1 MKKLIIAALA
11 VAAATTMYAQGT
23 VSMVSDT
30 VVTYTDKACG
40 VLGFENG
47 TKVGSEITA
56 NLLYEG
62 NIVASQ
68 AFANASSGKP
78 TGKLKGDVVNT
89 TLPAGQ
95 TVTLTIQAINPEN
108 PLFTSTGYEPAPFTY
123 TTGDA
128 NDPTKLP
135 DGKLVYDAF
144 QVDYVP
150 EPTTIALGI
159 LGLSSLLV
167 LRRRD

>member
-11 VAAATTMYAQGT
+11 IAAATTMYAQGT

-30 VVTYTDKACG
+30 VVTYGDSCG
-40 VLGFENG
+40 ALAG
-47 TKVGSEITA
+47 TKVGSELTA
-56 NLLYEG
+56 FLVYEG
-62 NIVASQ
+62 NAVAHQ
-68 AFANASSGKP
+68 AFAMSSKGAP
-78 TGKLKGDVVNT
+78 TGKLKGDVVDT
-89 TLPAGQ
+89 ILPAGT
-95 TVTLTIQAINPEN
+95 TVSGLQIMAGEGFETG
-108 PLFTSTGYEPAPFTY
+108 PLGAYTGASAPFSY

-128 NDPTKLP
+128 ADPTKLP
-135 DGKLVYDAF
+135 DGKLTYDAF
-144 QVDYVP
+144 TVEYVP

>member
-30 VVTYTDKACG
+30 VVTYGDSCG
-40 VLGFENG
+40 ALAG

-62 NIVASQ
+62 NIVASE
-68 AFANASSGKP
+68 AFAMSSKGAP

-89 TLPAGQ
+89 SLPAGAL
-95 TVTLTIQAINPEN
+95 VTLEIQAINPTD
-108 PLFTSTGYEPAPFTY
+108 PMYKSLEPYTTFTY

-135 DGKLVYDAF
+135 DGKLQFDAF
-144 QVDYVP
+144 TVEYIP

>member
-30 VVTYTDKACG
+30 VVTYGKSCG
-40 VLGFENG
+40 ALAD
-47 TKVGSEITA
+47 TKVGSEITG
-56 NLLYEG
+56 NLMYEG
-62 NIVASQ
+62 NVVA
-68 AFANASSGKP
+68 AEPFAMSTKGAP

-89 TLPAGQ
+89 ALPAG
-95 TVTLTIQAINPEN
+95 VLVSGLTIQAINPTD
-108 PLFTSTGYEPAPFTY
+108 PLYLGESAPFTY

-135 DGKLVYDAF
+135 DGKLQFDAF
-144 QVDYVP
+144 TVEYIP

>member
-11 VAAATTMYAQGT
+11 IAAATTMYAQGT

-30 VVTYTDKACG
+30 VVTYGNSCG
-40 VLGFENG
+40 ALAG

-62 NIVASQ
+62 NIVASE
-68 AFANASSGKP
+68 AFAMSSKGAP

-89 TLPAGQ
+89 ALPAGQ
-95 TVTLTIQAINPEN
+95 LVTLEIQAINPVDPMYKSLEQTT
-108 PLFTSTGYEPAPFTY
+108 FDY

-144 QVDYVP
+144 TVEYIP

>member
-23 VSMVSDT
+23 INMASDKNSYA
-30 VVTYTDKACG
+30 TYGDSCA
-40 VLGFENG
+40 VLGLNPGDRIAADFVG
-47 TKVGSEITA
+47 TLMYEGQAVGSA
-56 NLLYEG
+56 NFGL
-62 NIVASQ
+62 
-68 AFANASSGKP
+68 SG
-78 TGKLKGDVVNT
+78 TGKNTGRLAGDLISS
-89 TLPAGQ
+89 TLVPAGAD
-95 TVTLTIQAINPEN
+95 VSFTLHAQDT
-108 PLFTSTGYEPAPFTY
+108 TGYILGDSNPFTY

-128 NDPTKLP
+128 ADPTKLP
-135 DGKLVYDAF
+135 QAEMTFDKFTVEYI
-144 QVDYVP
+144 P